1 MGRAAYVHT
10 LDAREKS
17 MIDLRL
23 SAAALA
29 AAVVLTGMSFAAS
42 PKIDVITHAA
52 FFSEEMRLSE
62 VIDPHVFVQDTTA
75 PEAVGPL
82 GIKHA
87 AGLRPALIERDAK
100 TLPLYAANGKALGM
114 TLETWLGAKLTF
126 AITGAGGNARLDAAL
141 SGLRPRGHYSLFER
155 HSDQRPVTFTP
166 MGGEGNGSSFVA
178 QADGTAKLSIS
189 LAQPL
194 PRTSAVVLIYHS
206 DDQAHGM
213 ERGRI
218 GFDAHHVVMT
228 RPE

>member
-1 MGRAAYVHT
+1 
-10 LDAREKS
+10 

-23 SAAALA
+23 SAAAVA

-42 PKIDVITHAA
+42 PDKIDVITHAA

-62 VIDPHVFVQDTTA
+62 VIDPHVFVQDATA
-75 PEAVGPL
+75 PEAIGPL

-87 AGLRPALIERDAK
+87 AGLRPALIERDAR
-100 TLPLYAANGKALGM
+100 TLPLYAASGKALGM
-114 TLETWLGAKLTF
+114 NLETWLGAKLTF
-126 AITGAGGNARLDAAL
+126 AITDAAGKARLDAAF

-155 HSDQRPVTFTP
+155 HSDQRPVAFTP
-166 MGGEGNGSSFVA
+166 MGGEENSNSFVTH
-178 QADGTAKLSIS
+178 ADGTAKLSIS

-206 DDQAHGM
+206 DDQAHGR